1 MGGRQVVV
9 ERRTRGEVAA
19 LIWRRWAFIALA
31 SLLLF
36 LLRPRLMSQA
46 PVLLAHA
53 AFVVAGLV
61 ETAAVLWRPEWAGS
75 PVHFGG
81 THLLSMVQV
90 GCAVAWT
97 GGVTSPLTLLYPI
110 ILASVAMDGV
120 RWRDAVLVGAG
131 GLFSFS
137 VAVFSQAGGV
147 GLLSLRFAV
156 EAIALFGV
164 FVGQWLL
171 ALKMAEKNLRL
182 ERSFKALEK
191 FAAGLKATNEKLE
204 RLSFTDGVTGVFN
217 YRYFQL
223 RLREELSRARR
234 YHLPVALMMVDVDGF
249 KKYNDV
255 HGHPLGDQVLKAVA
269 EALKENVREM
279 DTVCRYGGDEF
290 AVILSDAKAETAL
303 QIAERVRRAVEYC
316 ASRVGAPA
324 GITISLGIGVYPDNG
339 ESAETLIKAADEA
352 LYRVK
357 LSRRNGVQV
366 YSAMMDDLR
375 VELGGLESPDLL
387 NTLRTLITVINARDR
402 YTYGHSERV
411 VRYAELIGTE
421 LGLPADEL
429 RLLRYAAFLH
439 DIGKI
444 EIGREILDKRGPLSD
459 EERAVIRKHTL
470 YGVSIIEPIKG
481 LERIVGIVLH
491 HHERYDGL
499 GYPAGLRG
507 EEIPL
512 LARVLAVAD
521 SFDAMMSQRPYRE
534 ALGIET
540 ALAELRQGRGG
551 QFDPTV
557 TDAFLRAAERDPQLV
572 LPGEWRQ
579 EVAAES
585 HPD

>member
-1 MGGRQVVV
+1 MVGRQGA
-9 ERRTRGEVAA
+9 ERRLRAEVTTS
-19 LIWRRWAFIALA
+19 IWRRWSFTALA

-36 LLRPRLMSQA
+36 ILRPDIWRSK
-46 PVLLAHA
+46 PVLWAHV
-53 AFVVAGLV
+53 AFWLGGLI
-61 ETAAVLWRPEWAGS
+61 ETAALLWRPRWAQLPAYFVLS
-75 PVHFGG
+75 
-81 THLLSMVQV
+81 HLMSMAQAA
-90 GCAVAWT
+90 GAVAGT
-97 GGVTSPLTLLYPI
+97 GGVGSPLILLYPNL
-110 ILASVAMDGV
+110 LASVAMDGV
-120 RWRDAVLVGAG
+120 QWREAFLVGAG
-131 GLFSFS
+131 GLVSFSLAVYLESGTQGLFS
-137 VAVFSQAGGV
+137 VAF
-147 GLLSLRFAV
+147 LIESLT
-156 EAIALFGV
+156 LFGV
-164 FVGQWLL
+164 FLSQWLL
-171 ALKMAEKNLRL
+171 ALKLAEKNVKL

-191 FAAGLKATNEKLE
+191 FAAGLKASNEKLE

-223 RLREELSRARR
+223 RLREELSRGRR
-234 YHLPVALMMVDVDGF
+234 YQLPVALMMVDVDGF

-290 AVILSDAKAETAL
+290 AVVLSDARLETAV
-303 QIAERVRRAVEYC
+303 QIGERVRRAVECC

-324 GITISLGIGVYPDNG
+324 GITISLGIAVYPDN
-339 ESAETLIKAADEA
+339 AETAEALVKAADDA

-357 LSRRNGVQV
+357 LSHRNGVQV
-366 YSAMMDDLR
+366 YTTVMDDLR
-375 VELGGLESPDLL
+375 AELGGKESPSLL
-387 NTLRTLITVINARDR
+387 NTLKTLITVINARDR

-411 VRYAELIGTE
+411 MRYAQLIGGE
-421 LGLPADEL
+421 LGLAEDEL

-444 EIGREILDKRGPLSD
+444 EIGRDILNKRGPLTED
-459 EERAVIRKHTL
+459 ERAVIRRHTL

-491 HHERYDGL
+491 HHERFDGN
-499 GYPAGLRG
+499 GYPAGLAG

-534 ALGIET
+534 ALGLEE
-540 ALAELRQGRGG
+540 ALAEVRQGRGR
-551 QFDPTV
+551 QFDPGV
-557 TDAFLRAAERDPQLV
+557 SDAFLRVAEREPELV
-572 LPGEWRQ
+572 LSDEWRQ
-579 EVAAES
+579 EVAAEG